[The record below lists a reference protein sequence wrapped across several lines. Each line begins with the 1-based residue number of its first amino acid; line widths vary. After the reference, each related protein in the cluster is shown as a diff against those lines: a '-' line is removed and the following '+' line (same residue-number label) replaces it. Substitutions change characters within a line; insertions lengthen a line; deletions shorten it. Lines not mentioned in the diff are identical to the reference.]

1 LAAGFAGGVFPGLES
16 LRGILPMNDHR
27 SFHLWWLAL
36 AAALVPL
43 ITIHVTFTV
52 SVLEGHVDLCN
63 PYWDSC
69 TSISRT
75 GRHGTSYFI
84 FKGTMLP
91 AALLG
96 ILFWW
101 LNGRWLRQLGIHSS
115 GVGWIPWLG
124 LVASVSLGAY
134 TLALGHAGDGFN
146 LIRRIGVVLYFSLT
160 FICELLVS
168 AALRSHPMWKHTGTR
183 LLNLCQL
190 ALGVGILSVIL
201 NGVAPEFYCRKD
213 DAFEWILAFLIN
225 AHAIWLALLWRK
237 NRFRVRLW
245 ADS

>member
-1 LAAGFAGGVFPGLES
+1 
-16 LRGILPMNDHR
+16 MTDHR
-27 SFHLWWLAL
+27 SFQLWWLAF

-43 ITIHVTFTV
+43 LTIHVTFAV
-52 SVLEGHVDLCN
+52 SVIEGHVEFCI

-96 ILFWW
+96 IMFWW
-101 LNGRWLRQLGIHSS
+101 LNDRWLRQLGVHSK
-115 GVGWIPWLG
+115 GAAWIPWLG
-124 LVASVSLGAY
+124 LVASVALAAY
-134 TLALGHAGDGFN
+134 TLALGHSGEGFN
-146 LIRRIGVVLYFSLT
+146 LVRRTGVVLYFSLT

-168 AALRSHPMWKHTGTR
+168 VGLQHHPQWKQTGTR
-183 LLNLCQL
+183 LIHLCQL
-190 ALGVGILSVIL
+190 TLGIGILSVIL
-201 NGVAPEFYCRKD
+201 DAVAPEFYSRND
-213 DAFEWILAFLIN
+213 DAFEWILAALIN
-225 AHAIWLALLWRK
+225 AHALWLALLWRR

-245 ADS
+245 TD